1 MPAGPVNVRLEGLE
15 ELQRKLGADFRPV
28 MRGATK
34 AIAAEIQ
41 GKIAPYPPATD
52 ANSPARQRWYERGYG
67 SKWRTRGGSIAGRKT
82 SETLGRRWAISTY
95 GDIGAKLGNAASYA
109 AFVHDDAKQ
118 SPFHKRRGWMSDKG
132 AVEIVQRA
140 GTIGR
145 IMKDAMMHAWRRA

>member
-1 MPAGPVNVRLEGLE
+1 MPGPVTVRLEGLD

-34 AIAAEIQ
+34 AIAAEIH
-41 GKIAPYPPATD
+41 GKMAPYPEKTE

-67 SKWRTRGGSIAGRKT
+67 PKRRTRDGRIVGKKT
-82 SETLGRRWAISTY
+82 SEMLRISWAITTY
-95 GDIGAKLGNAASYA
+95 GDIGAKIGSRASYSK
-109 AFVHDDAKQ
+109 FVHGAKDQ
-118 SPFHKRRGWMSDKG
+118 AWFHKKNGWMTDKG

-145 IMKDAMMHAWRRA
+145 IMKDAVMHAWRRA

>member
-1 MPAGPVNVRLEGLE
+1 MPGPVTVRLEGLD

-41 GKIAPYPPATD
+41 GKVAPYPPATE

-67 SKWRTRGGSIAGRKT
+67 PKRRMRDGRIKGYKT
-82 SETLGRRWAISTY
+82 SEILRDAWTIVNY
-95 GDIGAKLGNAASYA
+95 GDIGAKAGNKASYA

-118 SPFHKRRGWMSDKG
+118 APFHKRRGWMSDKS